1 MEGAR
6 PSATRQS
13 PPGAR
18 SDAPAGQIH
27 FPILEMRG
35 SPHVTEKRK
44 LIIQQGGLTV
54 ESFPP
59 AAR

>member
-1 MEGAR
+1 
-6 PSATRQS
+6 
-13 PPGAR
+13 
-18 SDAPAGQIH
+18 
-27 FPILEMRG
+27 MRG